1 MEEFTSSLAYHVKS
15 RIEESG
21 YKYDESVPMPD
32 NFGNAI
38 KALSAANG
46 GKGVVILIDEYDAPV
61 GHCLDSQANYHEV
74 RKQGKGLLI
83 VVR

>member
-1 MEEFTSSLAYHVKS
+1 MTEAGFN
-15 RIEESG
+15 
-21 YKYDESVPMPD
+21 YDEAAEPAD

-38 KALSAANG
+38 ESLSAANG